1 MACVHLHLHLHFYRL
16 LLHVSLTY
24 HFFRIYMI
32 PDAISRRAGTSHEKE
47 RSKEVFI
54 KNPDA
59 VSRFGNLIANEISVR
74 SLLGSG
80 TLMSS
85 RCVRDSLYIYYQTSS
100 LLFIDGFCTPV
111 SLVLQDRKDKSFLFN
126 VVDTPGKKKCLVPP
140 IEFSLDLICLTT
152 GPRCSR
158 NTPYSVA
165 SRPTLFARRLASRH
179 DDNGP

>member
-74 SLLGSG
+74 FLLGSG

-126 VVDTPGKKKCLVPP
+126 VVDTPGKKKM
-140 IEFSLDLICLTT
+140 FSPAYRIF
-152 GPRCSR
+152 PRSNLPNYRSSVLAQHPVLGRKSSDAFCTSSR
-158 NTPYSVA
+158 
-165 SRPTLFARRLASRH
+165 FAPR
-179 DDNGP
+179 